1 MIYKEKYR
9 NRTHLRTA
17 ASIFPWPRIESKHF
31 LSYTCIVLGLYTL
44 GAARALAP
52 IITKPK
58 RPCFHQ
64 LFPIFWFPSYFSDK
78 ATSDRLPMSLSS
90 PRSSKR
96 SSLTSSCRTSRPIPA
111 IQSGF
116 RKGHSTETL
125 LLRLLSDIY
134 GAIDPSQLTFL
145 ALFHIK

>member
-78 ATSDRLPMSLSS
+78 SNSVQRGTVPSS
-90 PRSSKR
+90 V
-96 SSLTSSCRTSRPIPA
+96 
-111 IQSGF
+111 SG
-116 RKGHSTETL
+116 GG
-125 LLRLLSDIY
+125 
-134 GAIDPSQLTFL
+134 GA
-145 ALFHIK
+145 A